1 MKRIRVNVGPTF
13 RIISWAGTLI
23 TERKTAH
30 DHRKYKCQIHPKGQR
45 LENWG
50 EADSAESQRTTK

>member
-1 MKRIRVNVGPTF
+1 MWVPPS
-13 RIISWAGTLI
+13 RIISWAGALI